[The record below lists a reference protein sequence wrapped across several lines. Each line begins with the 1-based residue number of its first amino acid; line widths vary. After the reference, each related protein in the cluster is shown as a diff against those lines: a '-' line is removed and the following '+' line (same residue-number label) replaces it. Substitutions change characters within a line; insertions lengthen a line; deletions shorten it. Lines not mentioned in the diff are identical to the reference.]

1 MYGWFL
7 SLFNLLLSKNFFL
20 NYFEIL
26 LPWLLSTGY
35 LSDIIMVTS
44 SWWYHSWWPWSQ
56 YLEFYG
62 PILIKNSWKL
72 SKYWPKLANVY
83 KQSSNFSSNYQK
95 FQLIFPKYLQTKCQI
110 THVTWVIFTLWIKIL
125 ANFVHSWKHLPH
137 IKGSQFGQFLS
148 PDPRQRQTTTP
159 NFSNY
164 GNWIHI
170 IIHICNMYD
179 CLFV

>member
-1 MYGWFL
+1 MVISFMVI
-7 SLFNLLLSKNFFL
+7 SF
-20 NYFEIL
+20 
-26 LPWLLSTGY
+26 
-35 LSDIIMVTS
+35 MVT
-44 SWWYHSWWPWSQ
+44 
-56 YLEFYG
+56 LE
-62 PILIKNSWKL
+62 NSWKL

-110 THVTWVIFTLWIKIL
+110 TPVTWVIFTLWIKIL
-125 ANFVHSWKHLPH
+125 ANLVHSWKHLPH
-137 IKGSQFGQFLS
+137 IKGSQFDQFLS

-170 IIHICNMYD
+170 IIHICNIYD
-179 CLFV
+179 CMFAQIICQRFCQWYSRVQLKYSIIIWEEVILFHLTSTPLSTLPNRRL

>member
-44 SWWYHSWWPWSQ
+44 SWWYHSWWHWSQ

-95 FQLIFPKYLQTKCQI
+95 FQLKLPKYLHFESKYWQI
-110 THVTWVIFTLWIKIL
+110 WWFLEAPPSYKREPIWPIPQSRSKTETDNNSQLLKLW
-125 ANFVHSWKHLPH
+125 
-137 IKGSQFGQFLS
+137 
-148 PDPRQRQTTTP
+148 
-159 NFSNY
+159 
-164 GNWIHI
+164 
-170 IIHICNMYD
+170 
-179 CLFV
+179 

>member
-110 THVTWVIFTLWIKIL
+110 TPKIPCNLSNIYTLNQNIGKFGAFLEFI
-125 ANFVHSWKHLPH
+125 HSWNSYKREP
-137 IKGSQFGQFLS
+137 IWPIPQSRSKTETDNNSQLLKL
-148 PDPRQRQTTTP
+148 
-159 NFSNY
+159 
-164 GNWIHI
+164 W
-170 IIHICNMYD
+170 
-179 CLFV
+179 